1 MSATLASVQ
10 ALVETNLLDSSN
22 YIYPEVLIQ
31 QAIRTSLA
39 EISTIYGAALL
50 LENLDGAAST
60 TIAEVDVPVLVLGAT
75 VYCLVFRISQ
85 RYEEATP
92 AREDIEDLVKAK
104 DKVQELYQ
112 DQIYQIKLRT
122 FQESTDHPHTQW
134 EWDEGTEFS

>member
-1 MSATLASVQ
+1 MSSTLATVQ

-50 LENLDGAAST
+50 LEDLDAAAST
-60 TIAEVDVPVLVLGAT
+60 TILEVDVPVLVLGST

-85 RYEEATP
+85 RYEEASP
-92 AREDIEDLVKAK
+92 VREQIDDLVKAK
-104 DKVQELYQ
+104 DKVQDLYQ
-112 DQIYQIKLRT
+112 DQIYQIKLRK
-122 FQESTDHPHTQW
+122 FQESTDHPHS
-134 EWDEGTEFS
+134 EWDWVEGDGFT